1 MERIGDRL
9 DDLVRAAVDGYA
21 PARRT
26 AGGEEAQLGERELPL
41 VEDLDHRPADDAGCA
56 DDRDGEGLAC
66 HVGHGS
72 AVSVTSG
79 TGRVYQRVSAVP
91 RAGSGPDPARF
102 SPYEGHARCE
112 SSPVAFPPGPP
123 VPALTESSRSDRGS
137 GASSCQ
143 TMPC

>member
-72 AVSVTSG
+72 AVSVSSG

-91 RAGSGPDPARF
+91 RPGSGPDPARF
-102 SPYEGHARCE
+102 SPHVHMRPESAAGIGKGAKPMPVRRLACPCTKWPDFAR
-112 SSPVAFPPGPP
+112 
-123 VPALTESSRSDRGS
+123 
-137 GASSCQ
+137 
-143 TMPC
+143 